1 MTPMNLRTRSD
12 DLEVLLAVAE
22 FGGFSAAA
30 NALDMQVARVS
41 RSVSKVEE
49 QLGAAIFT
57 RTTRQVRLTDEGY
70 AFVESVKQGLEH
82 IQLAENAIIQVGELP
97 KGKLRVDAASPFLLH
112 QVVPLINGFKKAFP
126 DIELE
131 LTSSEEFVDLIEKRT
146 DIAIRIGKLEDSS
159 LKARALG
166 KSPLCIVASPQYLS
180 QHKPITKPNDLNN
193 HQTIGFST
201 IKQLNKWP
209 LKGLPTYLPSIA
221 ASSGET
227 IRQLALS
234 GNGIACLSS
243 FMIKDDIN
251 QGRLVKL
258 LQPYV
263 KSSELDRELVNAVYY
278 PSSTI
283 AKRINAFLDYIKPRL
298 KLV

>member
-1 MTPMNLRTRSD
+1 MITMKLKTRSD

-30 NALDMQVARVS
+30 DALDMQVARVS
-41 RSVSKVEE
+41 RSVSKVEA
-49 QLGAAIFT
+49 QLGAAIFI
-57 RTTRQVRLTDEGY
+57 RTTRQVRLTDDGK
-70 AFVESVKQGLEH
+70 AFVESVKKGLEQ
-82 IQLAENAIIQVGELP
+82 IQLAESSITQVGELP

-112 QVVPLINGFKKAFP
+112 QIVPLINGFKNAFP

-146 DIAIRIGKLEDSS
+146 DIAIRIGRLEDSS
-159 LKARALG
+159 LKARTLG

-180 QHKPITKPNDLNN
+180 QNKAISKPSDLNV
-193 HQTIGFST
+193 HQTIGFSN

-209 LKGLPTYLPSIA
+209 LKGLPTYIPSTA

-243 FMIKDDIN
+243 FMIEDDIK

-263 KSSELDRELVNAVYY
+263 QSISLDRELINAVYY
-278 PSSTI
+278 PSSSI
-283 AKRINAFLDYIKPRL
+283 AKRINAFIDYIKPRL
-298 KLV
+298 KLT